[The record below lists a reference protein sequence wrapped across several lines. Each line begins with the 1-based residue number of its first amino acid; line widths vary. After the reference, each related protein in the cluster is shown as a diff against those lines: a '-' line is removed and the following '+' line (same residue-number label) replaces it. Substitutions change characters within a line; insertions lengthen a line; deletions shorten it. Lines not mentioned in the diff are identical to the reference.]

1 MKNRARWAGIA
12 ALVAAL
18 AVAGCSSG
26 AAATQPPN
34 LNGTNWRVVEI
45 AGEPTFGSNPPTISF
60 RNGRI
65 RGDSGCNTFTADVTL
80 DQTTIDVGSISSTLR
95 LCEGAVGATE
105 TLFMRALIGATALS
119 FDEKGNLVIVGDGG
133 DVHFAASR

>member
-1 MKNRARWAGIA
+1 MKNRARWAGLA

-26 AAATQPPN
+26 DGASQPPN
-34 LNGTNWRVVEI
+34 LNGTQWRVVEI
-45 AGEPTFGSNPPTISF
+45 AGEPTYGSNPPTISF

-105 TLFMRALIGATALS
+105 TLFMRALIGASALS
-119 FDEKGNLVIVGDGG
+119 FDEKGNLVIAGDGG
-133 DVHFAASR
+133 NVHFVAAR

>member
-1 MKNRARWAGIA
+1 MKNRARWAGLA

-26 AAATQPPN
+26 DAATQPPN
-34 LNGTNWRVVEI
+34 LNGTNWRVVQI
-45 AGEPTFGSNPPTISF
+45 AGEPTFGNNPPTISF

-80 DQTTIDVGSISSTLR
+80 DQMTIDVGSISSTLR
-95 LCEGAVGATE
+95 LCEGDVAATE
-105 TLFMRALIGATALS
+105 TQFMRALIGASVMS
-119 FDEKGNLVIVGDGG
+119 FDETGNLVIAGDGG
-133 DVHFAASR
+133 DVHFVAAR

>member
-26 AAATQPPN
+26 AAATQPTN

-80 DQTTIDVGSISSTLR
+80 DQMTIDVGSISSTLR
-95 LCEGAVGATE
+95 LCEGEVGATE
-105 TLFMRALIGATALS
+105 TLFMRALIGASALS
-119 FDEKGNLVIVGDGG
+119 FDEKGNLVLAGDGG
-133 DVHFAASR
+133 NVHFVAAR

>member
-1 MKNRARWAGIA
+1 MKNRARWAGCA
-12 ALVAAL
+12 AFVAAL

-26 AAATQPPN
+26 DAATQPPN
-34 LNGTNWRVVEI
+34 LSGTNWRVIEI

-80 DQTTIDVGSISSTLR
+80 DQMSIDVGSISSTLR
-95 LCEGAVGATE
+95 LCEGDVAATE
-105 TLFMRALIGATALS
+105 TLFMRALIGASALS
-119 FDEKGNLVIVGDGG
+119 FDEKGNLMLAGDGG
-133 DVHFAASR
+133 DVHFVASR